1 MNRLI
6 QVNLSGRQ
14 RKHVEGD
21 GERAGNTAKRQRAIL
36 ATSASYELDE
46 EQASSHDLHELK
58 KIEENLAA
66 CKEEIEVI
74 KYILRER
81 EGPVKTR
88 ENLKLT
94 DSYNIYKDGAK
105 GYLGDMLQSLQT
117 TFSCYLQEKVLFLQK
132 VAKGMWYR
140 ISCLA
145 SH

>member
-66 CKEEIEVI
+66 CKEKIEVI
-74 KYILRER
+74 EYILRER

-94 DSYNIYKDGAK
+94 DSYNIYKDEANS
-105 GYLGDMLQSLQT
+105 YLKDMLQSLQK
-117 TFSCYLQEKVLFLQK
+117 EKVLLLQIA
-132 VAKGMWYR
+132 AKGMWHR
-140 ISCLA
+140 IVYLLPFID
-145 SH
+145 H

>member
-21 GERAGNTAKRQRAIL
+21 GEGAGNTAKRRRAIL
-36 ATSASYELDE
+36 ATSASYEQDE

-58 KIEENLAA
+58 KIEEDLAA

-88 ENLKLT
+88 ENLKLA
-94 DSYNIYKDGAK
+94 DSYKIYKDKAK
-105 GYLGDMLQSLQT
+105 GYLEDMLQSLQT
-117 TFSCYLQEKVLFLQK
+117 TLSCCRQGQVLLLQK
-132 VAKGMWYR
+132 VCGIAVD
-140 ISCLA
+140 LV
-145 SH
+145 